1 LRIGYRSIRQIS
13 QLLKITLILNYSR
26 LKLKIL
32 VKEVQVYHVKGSVGF
47 AEKKDIQKELA

>member
-1 LRIGYRSIRQIS
+1 M
-13 QLLKITLILNYSR
+13 LILNYSR

-32 VKEVQVYHVKGSVGF
+32 VKEVQVYYVKGSIGF